1 MSQAQSFDASI
12 PVLTEVLKAEPL
24 GDVLLPGEAAGAG
37 AGAAPS
43 STRAEIAA
51 RLEADAI
58 DGWSDAEWSMLEHRL
73 SERIMGK
80 LQSRVDFVLEQ
91 RIKDSMAEVLT
102 HALHG
107 LTNEIRIGLH
117 DTIEKIVARAV
128 LQELTHLQAQKK

>member
-1 MSQAQSFDASI
+1 MSQARTFDASI

-24 GDVLLPGEAAGAG
+24 GDELLPGES
-37 AGAAPS
+37 APA
-43 STRAEIAA
+43 TRAEVAA

-58 DGWSDAEWSMLEHRL
+58 DGWSDAEWAMLEHRL

-102 HALHG
+102 HALHD